1 MFDMN
6 QDYFDSRDMI
16 ERIEE
21 LEALEEVF
29 LDPESSEEDKA
40 EWTRELDSELF
51 SLRTFAEYAELNCG
65 EWHHGETFIHEDYFT
80 AYTKDLLVDCG
91 YNPSELPDF
100 IADNIDWE
108 GVADDLRVDY
118 TEYELDGNTYYA
130 R

>member
-6 QDYFDSRDMI
+6 QDYFDSRDVI

-40 EWTRELDSELF
+40 EWTRELDSELGQ
-51 SLRTFAEYAELNCG
+51 LREFADSVGSSEWNDGMTFIAESYFEEYAEDLC
-65 EWHHGETFIHEDYFT
+65 
-80 AYTKDLLVDCG
+80 KDLG
-91 YNPSELPDF
+91 YLPDNLPGF
-100 IADNIDWE
+100 LASNINWS

-118 TEYELDGNTYYA
+118 TEYELDGNTYYS
-130 R
+130 RD

>member
-6 QDYFDSRDMI
+6 QDYFDSRDMV

-21 LEALEEVF
+21 LEALEDLF

-40 EWTRELDSELF
+40 EWTRELDNELGQ
-51 SLRTFAEYAELNCG
+51 LREFADSVGNP
-65 EWHHGETFIHEDYFT
+65 EWIHGMTFIAEHHFEDYAQELCT
-80 AYTKDLLVDCG
+80 DLG
-91 YNPSELPDF
+91 YLTGDLPGF
-100 IADNIDWE
+100 ISSNINWE

-118 TEYELDGNTYYA
+118 SEYELDGNTYYA